1 MDNSE
6 LKQEIYK
13 WQNIFQNQNINDDLY
28 ELAFFKIFIKFE
40 RLLSVSFERYVT
52 GQAGKNGI
60 LPKRK
65 LNFIDDSHLKKILK
79 CNGGKS
85 FVEHIKIIRDFS
97 DCFFDDASN
106 PFDII
111 KTDPIYSNIFSEM
124 VSIRNFIAHESNEAR
139 EKYIKTCLGNRQ
151 DRFKPVY
158 DYLKSMRKNAGESNY
173 TFYIKAMDAI
183 SVYVIEPTQP

>member
-1 MDNSE
+1 
-6 LKQEIYK
+6 
-13 WQNIFQNQNINDDLY
+13 
-28 ELAFFKIFIKFE
+28 
-40 RLLSVSFERYVT
+40 
-52 GQAGKNGI
+52 
-60 LPKRK
+60 
-65 LNFIDDSHLKKILK
+65 
-79 CNGGKS
+79 
-85 FVEHIKIIRDFS
+85 
-97 DCFFDDASN
+97 
-106 PFDII
+106 
-111 KTDPIYSNIFSEM
+111 M